1 MAKLVLA
8 KHAPPEIAPE
18 IPSARWVLSE
28 EGRLRC
34 DWLTDQLA
42 AQGVSRLYS
51 SLEPK
56 TLETAALVAVR
67 SGLVLE
73 PRPNLHENDR
83 TGLGFRNQDELHQC
97 IREFFDQPDKLI
109 IGKETATSALRR
121 FTESINAILSEGH
134 GRDVA
139 IVTHG
144 TVLSL
149 FVAHHSAI
157 GPFDLWMCLGFPS
170 YVVLDTPAF
179 SFDGAVHNYPD

>member
-1 MAKLVLA
+1 MPKLVLA
-8 KHAPPEIAPE
+8 KHAPPEITPE
-18 IPSARWVLSE
+18 VPSARWVLSE
-28 EGRLRC
+28 EGCLRC
-34 DWLTDQLA
+34 DWLTDQLV

-83 TGLGFRNQDELHQC
+83 TGLGFRTQDELEQC

-121 FTESINAILSEGH
+121 FTESINIILSEGPR
-134 GRDVA
+134 RDVA

-149 FVAHHSAI
+149 FVAHHNTI
-157 GPFDLWMCLGFPS
+157 GPFDLWMCLGLPS
-170 YVVLDTPAF
+170 YVVLDSLTF
-179 SFDGAVHNYPD
+179 SFDGVVHNYPA